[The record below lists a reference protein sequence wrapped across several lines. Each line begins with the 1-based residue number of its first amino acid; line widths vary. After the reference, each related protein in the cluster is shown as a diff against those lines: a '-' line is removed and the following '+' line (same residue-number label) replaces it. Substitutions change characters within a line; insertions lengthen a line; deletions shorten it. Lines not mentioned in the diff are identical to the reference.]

1 MKRVLTIL
9 TTLLL
14 SLSLVACSS
23 SDEPKA
29 QDKNFVKD
37 VGKSF
42 DARAKYINDV
52 ESGKI
57 TLNENEYLK
66 EAVLKEKNILEKYKD
81 ADFDNPELG
90 KLAVDYLNALNK
102 QEDSLKY
109 YSNDYF
115 KYEKNWTEGYNE
127 RSTILTTLVDKFG
140 VKLDEKSF
148 ADLKQNAQVVKENN
162 EIKEKIDAITK
173 SIKFEK
179 VKEEYDWKDYEAI
192 VENNSGVDLESYYL
206 DVKLIDKDGVVVE
219 SNPVSTS
226 GVWKNGQKVKLEF
239 STDKNFDKLEWDAE
253 YYIKE

>member
-1 MKRVLTIL
+1 MKKVLTIL

-23 SDEPKA
+23 SDETKP

-42 DARAKYINDV
+42 EARSKYIDEVN
-52 ESGKI
+52 SGKI
-57 TLNENEYLK
+57 VVDENEYLK

-81 ADFDNPELG
+81 AEFDSPELS
-90 KLAVDYLNALNK
+90 KLAEDYLNALDK
-102 QEDSLKY
+102 QENSLKY
-109 YSNDYF
+109 YSNDYI

-140 VKLDEKSF
+140 VKLDEKAF
-148 ADLKQNAQVVKENN
+148 NELKQNAQVVKENN

-179 VKEEYDWKDYEAI
+179 VKDEYGWKDYEAI

-219 SNPVSTS
+219 STPVSTS
-226 GVWKNGQKVKLEF
+226 GLWKNGQKVKLEF
-239 STDKNFDKLEWDAE
+239 STDNNFDKLEWDAE